1 MRQWP
6 IANSHTWKSL
16 VLKLFMLLRVW
27 RAVIVSKAN
36 LQAGQKL
43 HVAQP
48 ASFELIPKH
57 YSIDLSLKFVHALP
71 ITAYSFSGS
80 KGTPL

>member
-1 MRQWP
+1 
-6 IANSHTWKSL
+6 
-16 VLKLFMLLRVW
+16 MLLRVW

-43 HVAQP
+43 HVARQR
-48 ASFELIPKH
+48 SLNSSH
-57 YSIDLSLKFVHALP
+57 YSIDLSLKFVHAPMP
-71 ITAYSFSGS
+71 ITTYSFSGS

>member
-1 MRQWP
+1 
-6 IANSHTWKSL
+6 
-16 VLKLFMLLRVW
+16 MLLRVW

-57 YSIDLSLKFVHALP
+57 YSIDLSLKFVHANSYTPQCP
-71 ITAYSFSGS
+71 IPAYSFSGS